1 MANKIYRTV
10 TLSACIG
17 QHVNPQ
23 TNEFEDYCEVLI
35 GDYTPGRA
43 SRALRKST
51 GDETITILN
60 VETETRKYVMNYET
74 FLAYATEI
82 TE

>member
-10 TLSACIG
+10 TLSVCMG
-17 QHVNPQ
+17 QHVNPL

-51 GDETITILN
+51 GDETITILK
-60 VETETRKYVMNYET
+60 VEQDTRKYVMSYET

>member
-10 TLSACIG
+10 TLSACNG

-23 TNEFEDYCEVLI
+23 TNEFEDYCAVLI

-51 GDETITILN
+51 GDDTITILN
-60 VETETRKYVMNYET
+60 VETETRKYAMDYET

>member
-10 TLSACIG
+10 TLSVCMG

-23 TNEFEDYCEVLI
+23 TNEFEDYCEALI

-51 GDETITILN
+51 GDETITILK
-60 VETETRKYVMNYET
+60 VEQDTRKYVMSYET

>member
-10 TLSACIG
+10 TLSACNG

-43 SRALRKST
+43 SRALRKAT
-51 GDETITILN
+51 GVETITILN
-60 VETETRKYVMNYET
+60 VETETRKYVMDYET
-74 FLAYATEI
+74 FLAYATAI

>member
-10 TLSACIG
+10 TLSACNG
-17 QHVNPQ
+17 QRVNPQ
-23 TNEFEDYCEVLI
+23 TNEFVDYYDVLI

-43 SRALRKST
+43 SRALRKTT
-51 GDETITILN
+51 GDDTITILN
-60 VETETRKYVMNYET
+60 VKTETKKYAMDYET
-74 FLAYATEI
+74 FLAHATEI

>member
-10 TLSACIG
+10 TLSACNG

-23 TNEFEDYCEVLI
+23 TNEFADFCAVLI

-60 VETETRKYVMNYET
+60 VETETKKYAMDYET

>member
-10 TLSACIG
+10 TLSVCMG

-51 GDETITILN
+51 GDESITILK
-60 VETETRKYVMNYET
+60 VEQDTRKYAMSYDT

>member
-10 TLSACIG
+10 TLSACNG
-17 QHVNPQ
+17 QRVNPH
-23 TNEFEDYCEVLI
+23 TNEFEDYCASLI

-51 GDETITILN
+51 GDDTITILN
-60 VETETRKYVMNYET
+60 VETETKKYAMDYET